1 MTRRGGPP
9 DALTTKMSAPV
20 SPSARK
26 SKAMLFPSGDQ
37 RGLPT
42 DPVLPRD
49 VSRRGLP
56 PSLSAIQISKP
67 PLRAEVKATCSSSGE
82 NCPFPSKRV
91 DEDRVA
97 RCPSR
102 SSAACR
108 RGDSPHGT
116 RPHPGRSRCP
126 PAVAPDRPQGRLST
140 DPGGPRSSTAW
151 TVLVGR
157 PSSRRPAGVL
167 EFKLNDGRKFG
178 KFFYPVF

>member
-91 DEDRVA
+91 DGAVVGAADAPDVPVA
-97 RCPSR
+97 RLLRVGEAIPPTGHGHTQGVRAAHQLSRRTALKGDCPQ
-102 SSAACR
+102 
-108 RGDSPHGT
+108 T
-116 RPHPGRSRCP
+116 R
-126 PAVAPDRPQGRLST
+126 
-140 DPGGPRSSTAW
+140 GGPGVRPR
-151 TVLVGR
+151 GR
-157 PSSRRPAGVL
+157 YWWGAL
-167 EFKLNDGRKFG
+167 LHDGLQ
-178 KFFYPVF
+178 VCSNLS